1 MHVWRQACLTTVM
14 TDQGVPAEQA
24 AATAAEMAA
33 GGSDAV
39 AVELTVTG
47 CTPPPA
53 PPAGTFM
60 SDRCCIDFA
69 YRIDDN
75 NASFTLSRDR
85 DVIVEC
91 DRNVEAECVDQ
102 GRLCSTDA
110 QLAVGAEEEEEEAV
124 TVCEAFDEHLATTI
138 AMCVVATLIVSGFVW
153 RECCRQVVDEDELKR
168 ELRDAKHKI
177 NKLLQDAGVKTEDEI
192 SEAAQM
198 QELDQLHKDRDHWQA
213 KLDAFEAQ
221 ETSKK
226 INHNLEV
233 LSMVALG
240 LAMVLGLMSL
250 VVYLTWSFIQ
260 AVDTWII
267 ILVFS
272 VVYLIIM
279 GIAAFTC
286 LEEYKEPIFQVHII
300 LFGVAAVLGLMGLI
314 VYGLLIFL
322 KSADAW
328 VIILVFTVVY
338 FIIVGLSV
346 RTDMLSDYK
355 DGIFEIHMVL
365 FGVVTAFALI
375 GLMVYGVV
383 KFIQSADSWV
393 IILVFSAVY
402 VVGVLTAAFT
412 WLSKYKDGIFAVHL
426 GLLGVAAIIAIVAAM
441 VLNFDLVHWAFF
453 CAALCGVICSAA
465 DNDKITA
472 VFAGIGCITLGLGI
486 YMVIVIVWFS
496 NYCSVHSDP
505 CYNEGECLDDGS
517 PDEFWCECVDP
528 YHGETCLENACP
540 AGACSGVG
548 ACSESGGAAV
558 CECYDGY
565 SGEGCQYD
573 VPYCSWGEDFCQNGG
588 ICVSKGP
595 RGYECACS
603 CETAEGDV
611 CVLGNIGDHCEDEC
625 DNSWYSFDDD
635 CPEFVGFSD
644 TYDPDKAFP
653 EKLPGGV
660 LHSVDVEIVDP
671 DAFVWRKGH
680 TLVACVGLCCCIG
693 ALYAKKK

>member
-1 MHVWRQACLTTVM
+1 M
-14 TDQGVPAEQA
+14 GAE
-24 AATAAEMAA
+24 
-33 GGSDAV
+33 
-39 AVELTVTG
+39 
-47 CTPPPA
+47 
-53 PPAGTFM
+53 
-60 SDRCCIDFA
+60 
-69 YRIDDN
+69 
-75 NASFTLSRDR
+75 
-85 DVIVEC
+85 
-91 DRNVEAECVDQ
+91 
-102 GRLCSTDA
+102 
-110 QLAVGAEEEEEEAV
+110 EEEEEEAV

-168 ELRDAKHKI
+168 ELRDVKHKI
-177 NKLLQDAGVKTEDEI
+177 NKLLQEAGVETEDEI

-286 LEEYKEPIFQVHII
+286 LEEYQEPIFKVHII

-328 VIILVFTVVY
+328 VIILV
-338 FIIVGLSV
+338 L
-346 RTDMLSDYK
+346 
-355 DGIFEIHMVL
+355 
-365 FGVVTAFALI
+365 
-375 GLMVYGVV
+375 
-383 KFIQSADSWV
+383 
-393 IILVFSAVY
+393 SAVY

-558 CECYDGY
+558 CEWYDG
-565 SGEGCQYD
+565 
-573 VPYCSWGEDFCQNGG
+573 
-588 ICVSKGP
+588 
-595 RGYECACS
+595 
-603 CETAEGDV
+603 
-611 CVLGNIGDHCEDEC
+611 
-625 DNSWYSFDDD
+625 
-635 CPEFVGFSD
+635 
-644 TYDPDKAFP
+644 
-653 EKLPGGV
+653 
-660 LHSVDVEIVDP
+660 
-671 DAFVWRKGH
+671 
-680 TLVACVGLCCCIG
+680 
-693 ALYAKKK
+693 